1 MAQYSNL
8 ILWFSVP
15 VNCRFEVDDIEND
28 WTWTEPFDFIF
39 SRMMVGS
46 FANWDNFMNEASL
59 CVLSPRHLLVG
70 YVLTM

>member
-1 MAQYSNL
+1 MVQCSNL
-8 ILWFSVP
+8 ILWYSVP

-46 FANWDNFMNEASL
+46 FSNWDNFMNEASL
-59 CVLSPRHLLVG
+59 CVLSPAIFLVG